1 MLPAAEGRKFTSEA
15 ELLKSVFSLHV
26 LVLQLQPIVLF
37 IRSDS
42 GFCLSIPGRCLAFV
56 LKMIQYPQRFLSSF
70 SAFVQ
75 IVAVIHNTA
84 AR

>member
-1 MLPAAEGRKFTSEA
+1 MLPVAQGRKFTWEA
-15 ELLKSVFSLHV
+15 ELLKSLFFLRV
-26 LVLQLQPIVLF
+26 LVLQLQLIVLF

-42 GFCLSIPGRCLAFV
+42 GICLSIPGRCLAFV
-56 LKMIQYPQRFLSSF
+56 LKRIRYPERFLALF

-75 IVAVIHNTA
+75 IVAVICNAA

>member
-1 MLPAAEGRKFTSEA
+1 MLHAAQRRKFTSEA
-15 ELLKSVFSLHV
+15 ELLKGLFSLRV
-26 LVLQLQPIVLF
+26 QVLQLQLIVLF

-42 GFCLSIPGRCLAFV
+42 GVCLSIPGRCLAFV
-56 LKMIQYPQRFLSSF
+56 LKMIQYPERFLSSC

-75 IVAVIHNTA
+75 IVAIICNAA